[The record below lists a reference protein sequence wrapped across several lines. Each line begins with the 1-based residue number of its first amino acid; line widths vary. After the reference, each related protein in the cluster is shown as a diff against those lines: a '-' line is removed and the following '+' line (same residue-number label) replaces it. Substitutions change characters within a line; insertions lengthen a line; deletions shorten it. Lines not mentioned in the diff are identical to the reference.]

1 MKKIMKKFRLSFIC
15 VMVFGM
21 VSAIASADMIVYPSK
36 GQTPGQ
42 QQKDDAEC
50 RQWAT
55 QNTGVDP
62 AQLAQQPVGT
72 APPQQG
78 GAVKGAAKGAL
89 LGVVGGAIAGDAGK
103 GAAIG
108 AGVGATAGAMRQRG
122 ANQSQQQA
130 NEQAQ
135 QERNAQMDKYNRAF
149 QACMEGKG
157 YIIK

>member
-1 MKKIMKKFRLSFIC
+1 MKKNKHHFLFNFIC
-15 VMVFGM
+15 TTILWLFCTL
-21 VSAIASADMIVYPSK
+21 ASAEMIIFPAK
-36 GQTPGQ
+36 GQTPEQ
-42 QQKDDAEC
+42 QQKDESEC

-55 QNTGVDP
+55 GNTGVDP
-62 AQLAQQPVGT
+62 VQLANQPVVGS
-72 APPQQG
+72 APQQG
-78 GAVKGAAKGAL
+78 GAVKGAARGAL

-130 NEQAQ
+130 NNQAQ
-135 QERNAQMDKYNRAF
+135 QERNAQMDKFNRAF

-157 YIIK
+157 YTVK